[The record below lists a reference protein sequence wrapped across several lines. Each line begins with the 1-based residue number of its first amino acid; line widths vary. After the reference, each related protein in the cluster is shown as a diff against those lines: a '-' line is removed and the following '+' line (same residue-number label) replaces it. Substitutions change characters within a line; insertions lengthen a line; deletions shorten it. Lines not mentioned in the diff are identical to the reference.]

1 MTSANTFKFTV
12 ERLRQAMATIG
23 NQTAVVF
30 HDAEVS
36 GLQLRVQRGS
46 AAYIVRYRVAG
57 AQMSGSRRL
66 TLGRY
71 GVMSLDTA
79 RKEALSAI
87 VAAKS
92 GTDPLEAKRDQAQ
105 AEARARLDATSLAS
119 FLEEYSEHQA
129 KEKILSAPERI
140 TAIRQHLP
148 QLMRAP
154 MGSISRRQLVE
165 ALDAIAKK
173 YPAAAEKLRASLH
186 HVFEIA
192 LDRDVIG
199 SNPLAHRRR
208 QRGSVKAK
216 NLQKEAEKEKALS
229 ITDLAR
235 VWLAAGHKDVNPVFG
250 AYLRTII
257 ATGARRAELAA
268 AEINNLHKAANGLPA
283 RLILKGLT
291 TKTGVTHTLYLPP
304 LVLAEITQ
312 LQRHV
317 DYSLVFP
324 GRRRN
329 NVTPPI
335 SGWSKLIQ
343 PVIAAA
349 KELGVTSH
357 IHLHGLRHSFRT
369 GLSAIG
375 VDRVVAE
382 KLMNHAA
389 DSKVVQI
396 YDHHQFEHEQAEAS
410 ARWCATLEAAIVEL
424 NASSDNAATFEN
436 IGTARAK
443 RAKRSA

>member
-1 MTSANTFKFTV
+1 MSAETTFKFTQ
-12 ERLRQAMATIG
+12 ERLRAALGSIE

-30 HDAEVS
+30 HDTEVG

-46 AAYIVRYRVAG
+46 GAYIVRYRVAG
-57 AQMSGSRRL
+57 AKMSGSRRM
-66 TLGRY
+66 TLGRH
-71 GVMSLDTA
+71 GVMSLDAA
-79 RKEALSAI
+79 RKEALAAI
-87 VAAKS
+87 VMAKS
-92 GTDPLEAKRDQAQ
+92 GADPLEAKRDKAQ
-105 AEARARLDATSLAS
+105 AEARERLEATSLAV
-119 FLEEYSEHQA
+119 FLEEYLTHQER
-129 KEKILSAPERI
+129 EKILSAPERVA
-140 TAIRQHLP
+140 AIRQHLP
-148 QLMRAP
+148 QFLKAP
-154 MGSISRRQLVE
+154 MGGISRRQLVE
-165 ALDAIAKK
+165 ALDAVAKK

-216 NLQKEAEKEKALS
+216 NQQKEAKEQKALA
-229 ITDLAR
+229 INDLAR
-235 VWLAAGHKDVNPVFG
+235 VWLAAGDKSVNPVFG
-250 AYLRTII
+250 AYVRTII

-268 AEINNLHKAANGLPA
+268 AEMTNLHQASNGLPA

-304 LVLAEITQ
+304 LVLAELTKIS
-312 LQRHV
+312 RRA
-317 DYSLVFP
+317 DCSLVFP
-324 GRRRN
+324 GRRRKTI
-329 NVTPPI
+329 TPPI
-335 SGWSKLIQ
+335 SGWSKLMV
-343 PVIAAA
+343 PLAKAA
-349 KELGVTSH
+349 KELGVTGH
-357 IHLHGLRHSFRT
+357 LHLHGLRHSFRT

-396 YDHHQFEHEQAEAS
+396 YDHHQFEAEQAEAI

-424 NASSDNAATFEN
+424 NASSDNAATIEN
-436 IGTARAK
+436 IATARAK